1 VQARS
6 HARALVRV
14 RDIGEIRI
22 VGRRPAR
29 VRELAEELGAT
40 PCATYEEA
48 LRGADVVAATTHAL
62 DPVVRREWLAP
73 GAHVNSVGLN
83 PQGREV
89 DDLTVQEASLFVE
102 SRPSAL
108 ASPPAGA
115 PDLLGVDPARVTEL
129 GELVLGERPGRS
141 GDDELTLYK
150 SVGVAVEDAVA
161 AALVLKAA
169 HERGMGAEIEL
180 GAE

>member
-1 VQARS
+1 M
-6 HARALVRV
+6 
-14 RDIGEIRI
+14 
-22 VGRRPAR
+22 
-29 VRELAEELGAT
+29 
-40 PCATYEEA
+40 
-48 LRGADVVAATTHAL
+48 
-62 DPVVRREWLAP
+62 RREWLAP

-89 DDLTVQEASLFVE
+89 DDTTVQEASLFVE

-108 ASPPAGA
+108 ASPPVGA

-141 GDDELTLYK
+141 RDDELTLYK

-169 HERGMGAEIEL
+169 HERGMGVEIEL
-180 GAE
+180 EGV